1 MYMNRSFV
9 FSLRLAATFLTMFSL
24 QVMSAQ
30 TAKLGIQG
38 IIKKSDGN
46 AVEDGNYAFT
56 FKLYNSATGGT
67 ALWTEMQ
74 PELEIANGIYT
85 TILGMVTSLNLP
97 FNTDYYLGV
106 SVGTAA
112 EITPRQQL
120 TIAPYALSLLGTT
133 NLFPSSGAIGAGT
146 STPSSSSQI
155 HLKNASGVGKLLL
168 EGTTGAVI
176 DFKKASV
183 TATLGLSSADNILR
197 LNTGANNMVVQY
209 NASEKLQVN
218 TNGINVT
225 GTSTFSNG
233 LSVTSG
239 DVSLSNFT
247 IAGSVINNVNNT
259 NFNFN
264 NVTKLTLTTEGLSI
278 PSHLSVTGTKNYT
291 GAYSWM
297 GSGGGNGCN
306 SDVNSVNPYAI
317 NCSNRVRASEF
328 DAFSDKRIKTDLALS
343 DGATDLEILKNLCV
357 TDYHHIDTIEKGAA
371 YKKGFIAQEVEA
383 VFPEAVTKTS
393 DFIPNIYEN
402 ARENLLSEGKL
413 TIVLNKN
420 HDVMEGDVVRLMLP
434 NAPKEVTVSSVPSA
448 NTFTISDWT
457 GEKPEWVFV
466 YGKQVRDF
474 RQVDYDRIHTLNIS
488 ATQELIRRKELL
500 EKQKTQLRIE
510 NNELKASLERLDNRI
525 RSVEASVAN

>member
-1 MYMNRSFV
+1 MNRSFV
-9 FSLRLAATFLTMFSL
+9 FSLRLTVTFLAMFSL

-46 AVEDGNYAFT
+46 AVEDGYYAFT

-67 ALWTEMQ
+67 ALWIEIQ

-112 EITPRQQL
+112 EILPRQQL
-120 TIAPYALSLLGTT
+120 TTAPYALSLLGTT
-133 NLFPSSGAIGAGT
+133 NVFPSTGAIGAGT

-155 HLKNASGVGKLLL
+155 HLKNASGVGKLLM

-197 LNTGANNMVVQY
+197 LNSGANNMVVQY
-209 NASEKLQVN
+209 NGSEKLQVN
-218 TNGINVT
+218 TSGINVT
-225 GTSTFSNG
+225 GTSTFSTG
-233 LSVTSG
+233 LSVPSG
-239 DVSLSNFT
+239 DVALSNFT

-264 NVTKLTLTTEGLSI
+264 GATKLTLTTEGLSI
-278 PSHLSVTGTKNYT
+278 PAHLSVTGTKNYT
-291 GAYSWM
+291 GAYSYM
-297 GSGGGNGCN
+297 ASGGNNGCN

-328 DAFSDKRIKTDLALS
+328 NAFSDKRIKTDLALS

-357 TDYHHIDTIEKGAA
+357 TDYRHIDTIEKGAA
-371 YKKGFIAQEVEA
+371 YKKGFIAQEAEA

-413 TIVLNKN
+413 TIVLTKN
-420 HDVMEGDVVRLMLP
+420 HDVKEGDVVRLMLP
-434 NAPKEVTVSSVPSA
+434 KAPQEVTVSSVPSA
-448 NTFTISDWT
+448 NTFTVSDWT

-466 YGKQVRDF
+466 YGKQVSDF
-474 RQVDYDRIHTLNIS
+474 RQVDYDRIHTLNVS
-488 ATQELIRRKELL
+488 VTQELIRRKELL
-500 EKQKTQLRIE
+500 EKQKIQLRIE